1 MESKGVYVGVDVSK
15 ERLDVAIRPSG
26 ELFREANDERAAARL
41 VKRLKPLG
49 CTRIVLEATG
59 GYETLLAAALAAEG
73 LPVVVVNPRWAR
85 DFAKSIGQLAKT
97 DRLDAK
103 GLAQYAERPELQVRE
118 LPDQQTRELKA
129 LCARREEL
137 VEMLV
142 AEQHRLEH
150 APKRLCREINGH
162 IDYLRKRLK
171 RLDHDVD
178 QAVRGSELWREK
190 SALLTSV
197 PGVGRVLCASL
208 LARLPEL
215 GRLNRAEV
223 AKLVGVAPLNN
234 ESGRFRGKRMIAGG
248 RATLRRTLYMSAL
261 TGVRC
266 NPVLR
271 VYYQHLRASGKPG
284 KVALVAAMRKLLVIL
299 NAMLKHRTPWRTSP
313 CPAAAS

>member
-15 ERLDVAIRPSG
+15 QRLDVAIRPRG
-26 ELFREANDERAAARL
+26 ELFWEANDERAVARL

-59 GYETLLAAALAAEG
+59 GYETLLAAALAAQG

-150 APKRLCREINGH
+150 APQRLRREINGH

-171 RLDHDVD
+171 RLDHDID

-190 SALLTSV
+190 GALLTSV

-234 ESGRFRGKRMIAGG
+234 DSGRFRGTRMIAGG

-261 TGVRC
+261 TGIRC

-271 VYYQHLRASGKPG
+271 AYYQHLRASGKPG

-299 NAMLKHRTPWRTSP
+299 NAMLKHRTPWSP
-313 CPAAAS
+313 PCALAAN